1 MMNIEDRTSNLEVL
15 DRMFISLKC
24 SLGIVSEIK

>member
-1 MMNIEDRTSNLEVL
+1 MMNIEKRTSNFDVL
-15 DRMFISLKC
+15 DRMFISLKQ